1 MLSFN
6 PDTME
11 LDASQINYDNEET
24 DKKEVG
30 YGKVEQTNVR
40 RKLFQEDGT
49 ENNEE
54 YQDFGTVTIC
64 EQGNQ
69 MAQKNWNRETKDE
82 NRTESKSY
90 GKEEGVSRNKINL
103 SLLWGEI
110 TADLIN
116 LCCKPHLI
124 TKYCIFLF
132 FVKLYV
138 FLDFR

>member
-90 GKEEGVSRNKINL
+90 GKEEGVSRK
-103 SLLWGEI
+103 
-110 TADLIN
+110 
-116 LCCKPHLI
+116 K
-124 TKYCIFLF
+124 K
-132 FVKLYV
+132 
-138 FLDFR
+138 